1 MESCSIASRGKT
13 SVPPEAAV
21 SFHVLAS
28 GALVGDPQRREGSKG
43 PFTTAIIRA
52 VDGDGAIFVS
62 VIGFG
67 AEVERLLEFAKGD
80 ALAVSGRAKL
90 TAWSA
95 RDGTEKRGASVVAAQ
110 IAAAK
115 PRSKTGGRVVAMPNF
130 SRPKIVLFGF
140 TVASRATAASG
151 PR

>member
-1 MESCSIASRGKT
+1 
-13 SVPPEAAV
+13 V

-52 VDGDGAIFVS
+52 VDGDGATLVS

-115 PRSKTGGRVVAMPNF
+115 PRPKPAAGSLQCRTSRVRR
-130 SRPKIVLFGF
+130 SSYS
-140 TVASRATAASG
+140 ASRLHPG
-151 PR
+151 PPLPADRVDDLWRDVP